1 AQPAVSNPSPR
12 RLAPSPCPGD
22 TGLVVATT
30 FDPITDELVVLAR
43 DGYRLFREG
52 DPAFLETWDPEIE
65 FHVPDTLPGGGDL
78 RGPLAVLA
86 FFETV
91 GDLWENPLPEP
102 EEFLAAG
109 DKLMVLG
116 TWRARAR
123 STGVEVELPFVHVQQ
138 FRNGK
143 LVYFR
148 NYIDAA
154 KALQSL

>member
-1 AQPAVSNPSPR
+1 
-12 RLAPSPCPGD
+12 
-22 TGLVVATT
+22 LVVAAA

-43 DGYRLFREG
+43 DGYRMFGEG
-52 DPAFLETWDPEIE
+52 DPAFLDNWDPEIE
-65 FHVPDTLPGGGDL
+65 WHVPDTLPGGGDL
-78 RGPLAVLA
+78 HGPAEVLA

-91 GDLWENPLPEP
+91 SGLWENPLPEP

-138 FRNGK
+138 FRGGK
-143 LVYFR
+143 LVCFR

-154 KALQSL
+154 KALQSLEGPAPGSASE